1 MTYMAKRVQRYGTTI
16 FSEMTALSIK
26 HQSINLGQG
35 FPNFAAPDFVKN
47 AVKEALD
54 KDINQYPP
62 AIGRPRLRNAI
73 AAKVKKHHG
82 LDVDPNT
89 QIVAMHGATE
99 CIFATIQSLVDPGDE
114 VILFEPY
121 YDSYVPSI
129 EFAGGIPRY
138 YTLRAPDWSIDPDAL
153 EALFNDKTK
162 VIMINSPHNPSG
174 KVFTRDE
181 LQMIADLCHKYD
193 VIAVSDEVY
202 EHITFDGVEHIS
214 IATLDG
220 MGDRSVMIASVG
232 KTFSVTGWKVG
243 WVVSS
248 PELCTAIFR
257 THQWVTFAGA
267 APLEEAT
274 AASLEWADEV
284 GYYDDLSTM
293 YQNKRDILIEGLSAA
308 GFPVITPKGTYFTM
322 VDISG
327 LGFANDIEFCRYLT
341 TEVGVTAIPP
351 SAFYVDPA
359 DGANIARFAFCKT
372 DEALLAASEVLKKA
386 YSVTT

>member
-1 MTYMAKRVQRYGTTI
+1 MTYMARRVQHYGTTI

-26 HQSINLGQG
+26 HKSINLGQG

-73 AAKVKKHHG
+73 AAKVAKHHG
-82 LDVDPNT
+82 LIVDPAT

-99 CIFATIQSLVDPGDE
+99 CIFSSIQSLVDPGDE

-121 YDSYVPSI
+121 YDSYVPSV
-129 EFAGGIPRY
+129 EFAGGVPRY

-153 EALFNDKTK
+153 EALFSDKTK
-162 VIMINSPHNPSG
+162 VIIINSPHNPSG
-174 KVFTRDE
+174 KVFTREE

-202 EHITFDGVEHIS
+202 EHIIFDGVEHIS

-220 MGDRSVMIASVG
+220 MAERTVMIASVG

-284 GYYDDLSTM
+284 GYYDELGTL
-293 YQNKRDILIEGLSAA
+293 YQKKRDILIEGLSAA

-341 TEVGVTAIPP
+341 KEVGVTAIPP
-351 SAFYVDPA
+351 SAFYVNPA

-372 DEALLAASEVLKKA
+372 DEALLAASDVLKKA
-386 YSVTT
+386 YS